1 MRFAIIGAGG
11 IGGFLAAKLGA
22 AGAELAILARGAH
35 LEAIRERGLTL
46 RHQGE
51 EITVRP
57 AAASD
62 KGADLGQADVAI
74 FAVKGQD
81 LADAIDAA
89 RPVMG
94 PETLALPFLNGVEAP
109 DLLAQVYGPERALIG
124 VAHISAAIA
133 APAIVNTAGN
143 FANFLIGDLNGRQDG
158 QGVAKVIAAFREAG
172 IGAPDAGDMRVELW
186 KKLAFLTA
194 LSGTTA
200 GARATIGE
208 VRATPEAWAFFRQLA
223 EEVVAVGQA
232 KGVAIDMAAVD
243 HAMGF
248 TAKLPEHIIASL
260 AHDLSVGK
268 PLETDWLNGA
278 VARLGAEAGVATPG
292 HAAVAALL
300 APWRGGGTKA

>member
-1 MRFAIIGAGG
+1 MRYAIIGAGG

-22 AGAELAILARGAH
+22 AGAELAVLARGAH
-35 LEAIRERGLTL
+35 LAAIRERGLTL

-51 EITVRP
+51 ETTVRP
-57 AAASD
+57 ELASD
-62 KGADLGQADVAI
+62 KGTDLGSADVVI

-81 LADAIDAA
+81 LAQAIDAA

-94 PETLALPFLNGVEAP
+94 PDSLALPFLNGVEAP
-109 DLLAQVYGPERALIG
+109 DMLAEAYGPERALIG
-124 VAHISAAIA
+124 VAHISAAIVEPGVVA
-133 APAIVNTAGN
+133 TAGD
-143 FANFLIGDLNGRQDG
+143 FANFLIGDLDGRQDTPG
-158 QGVAKVIAAFREAG
+158 AAQVIAAFREAG
-172 IGAPDAGDMRVELW
+172 IGAPNAGDMRVELW

-200 GARATIGE
+200 GARATIGQ
-208 VRATPEAWAFFRQLA
+208 VREAPEAWAFFRQLA

-232 KGVAIDMAAVD
+232 KGIAIDMGAVD

-248 TAKLPEHIIASL
+248 TAKLPGQIIASL

-278 VARLGAEAGVATPG
+278 VARLGAEAGVPTPG
-292 HAAVAALL
+292 HAAITALL
-300 APWRGGGTKA
+300 APWRDGGAGT